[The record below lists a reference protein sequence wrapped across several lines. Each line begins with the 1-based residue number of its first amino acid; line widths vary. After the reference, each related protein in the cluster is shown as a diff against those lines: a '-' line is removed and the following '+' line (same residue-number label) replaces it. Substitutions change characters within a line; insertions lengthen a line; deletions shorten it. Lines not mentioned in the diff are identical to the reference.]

1 MTDDDFHVE
10 RVSADQLHGLRRR
23 ILRNDDPAIYR
34 PDPRD
39 GDETSFH
46 YGGFLG
52 ARLVV
57 SASFF
62 PSAPPMNPS
71 LVTFQLRYM
80 ATDFDVQGR
89 GYGARVLAFAEEDLR
104 ALGAEQLW
112 ANGRDTALGFYESV
126 GWLRVEGSEHL
137 SPETMLPHTVIFK
150 RLFLDE
156 GLAQDGQHR

>member
-1 MTDDDFHVE
+1 LTDDDFRVE
-10 RVSADQLHGLRRR
+10 RVSADRLHDLRRR
-23 ILRNDDPAIYR
+23 VLRNDDPAIYH

-39 GDETSFH
+39 EEATSFH

-52 ARLVV
+52 PRLVV

-62 PSAPPMNPS
+62 PSAPLMNAS

-126 GWLRVEGSEHL
+126 GWLCVEGSEHL
-137 SPETMLPHTVIFK
+137 SPETLLPHTVIFK
-150 RLFLDE
+150 RLIGE
-156 GLAQDGQHR
+156 

>member
-1 MTDDDFHVE
+1 LTEEELWVS
-10 RVSADQLHGLRRR
+10 RVTADQLHELRQRV
-23 ILRNDDPAIYR
+23 LRDDDPAIYH

-39 GDETSFH
+39 DDETSLH
-46 YGGFLG
+46 YGGVLG
-52 ARLVV
+52 SRLVV

-62 PSAPPMNPS
+62 PSAPPMNS
-71 LVTFQLRYM
+71 ALVTYQLRYM

-89 GYGARVLAFAEEDLR
+89 GYGARVLAFAEDDLR
-104 ALGAEQLW
+104 SLGVEQLW

-150 RLFLDE
+150 SLRSD
-156 GLAQDGQHR
+156 

>member
-1 MTDDDFHVE
+1 MTDELSVE
-10 RVSADQLHGLRRR
+10 RVPADALHELRRR
-23 ILRNDDPAIYR
+23 VLRNDDPAIYR

-39 GDETSFH
+39 DEATSLH

-52 ARLVV
+52 PRLVV

-62 PSAPPMNPS
+62 PSAPPMNTS
-71 LVTFQLRYM
+71 LNTVQLRYM

-89 GYGARVLAFAEEDLR
+89 GYGARVLAFAEDDLR
-104 ALGAEQLW
+104 VLGVEQLW

-137 SPETMLPHTVIFK
+137 SAETMLPHTVIFK
-150 RLFLDE
+150 RLITD
-156 GLAQDGQHR
+156 

>member
-1 MTDDDFHVE
+1 LTDNEFRVE
-10 RVSADQLHGLRRR
+10 RVSADQLHELRRR
-23 ILRNDDPAIYR
+23 VLRDDDPEIYH

-39 GDETSFH
+39 DEDTSRH
-46 YGGFLG
+46 YGGFIG
-52 ARLVV
+52 SRLVV

-89 GYGARVLAFAEEDLR
+89 GYGARVLAFAEDDLR
-104 ALGAEQLW
+104 ALGVEQLW
-112 ANGRDTALGFYESV
+112 ANGRDTALGFYETV

-150 RLFLDE
+150 RLSHDE
-156 GLAQDGQHR
+156 ATP

>member
-1 MTDDDFHVE
+1 LTDEEFHVA
-10 RVSADQLHGLRRR
+10 RVSADQLHELRRR
-23 ILRNDDPAIYR
+23 VLRDDDPEIYH

-39 GDETSFH
+39 GDATSLHF
-46 YGGFLG
+46 GGFLG
-52 ARLVV
+52 SRLVV

-89 GYGARVLAFAEEDLR
+89 GYGARVLAVAEEELRDL
-104 ALGAEQLW
+104 GVEQLW
-112 ANGRDTALGFYESV
+112 ANGRDTALAFYETV

-137 SPETMLPHTVIFK
+137 SPETQLPHTVIYK
-150 RLFLDE
+150 RLGSDE
-156 GLAQDGQHR
+156 VAR

>member
-1 MTDDDFHVE
+1 MTDDEFRVA
-10 RVSADQLHGLRRR
+10 RVSADQLHDLRRR
-23 ILRNDDPAIYR
+23 VLRDDDPEIYH

-39 GDETSFH
+39 SDPTSRH
-46 YGGFLG
+46 YAGFIG
-52 ARLVV
+52 SRLVV

-71 LVTFQLRYM
+71 LVAFQLRYM

-104 ALGAEQLW
+104 ALGVGQLW
-112 ANGRDTALGFYESV
+112 ANGRDTALGFYETV

-137 SPETMLPHTVIFK
+137 SPETMLPHTVIYK
-150 RLFLDE
+150 RLASD
-156 GLAQDGQHR
+156 AVAP

>member
-1 MTDDDFHVE
+1 MSDEELRVS
-10 RVSADQLHGLRRR
+10 RVSADQLDELRRR
-23 ILRNDDPAIYR
+23 VLRDDDPAIYH

-39 GDETSFH
+39 GDETSLH

-52 ARLVV
+52 PRLIV

-62 PSAPPMNPS
+62 PSAPPMNS
-71 LVTFQLRYM
+71 ELVTYQLRYM

-89 GYGARVLAFAEEDLR
+89 GYGGRVLAFAEEDLR
-104 ALGAEQLW
+104 TLGVEQLW

-150 RLFLDE
+150 SLRSD
-156 GLAQDGQHR
+156 